1 MATFTSNSMPMMDD
15 IDMTTIEEEDVDAK
29 KTTIQNRSNNTSL
42 LNDNFNINS
51 NDKKKKLIDVLHETQ
66 LKLTNGEGYLNKE
79 CYPIP
84 SASSST
90 NSIYAGGSYPGA
102 ILRGYYLP
110 GV

>member
-42 LNDNFNINS
+42 LNDNNNINS
-51 NDKKKKLIDVLHETQ
+51 NDKKKKLIDVLHEAQ

-84 SASSST
+84 SAS
-90 NSIYAGGSYPGA
+90 
-102 ILRGYYLP
+102 
-110 GV
+110 